1 MTYRNTYNVLFLF
14 IICIAFA
21 ACNENK
27 TKSSESQ
34 PSESDDFAE
43 QETYYNDT
51 IEGEK
56 VSHDCAAMSYNLDDI
71 ISRLEAVQSPSM
83 LMKVKADYPD
93 LLTKATAEL
102 SQLPTDEKAL
112 MQDKVGR
119 IRTLY
124 AETCRTYEVEA
135 DGIIS
140 NLQNLIQ
147 QIQRVNSKAAFDN
160 YCSGRYG
167 VLNNLDK
174 IHLSTNEQSP
184 HIKEIKRLAHQLKSL
199 VEAKKAELGM
209 ED

>member
-1 MTYRNTYNVLFLF
+1 MMFRNTYNFLFLA

-21 ACNENK
+21 ACNGNK

-34 PSESDDFAE
+34 SSESDDFVE

-56 VSHDCAAMSYNLDDI
+56 VSQDCAAMSYNLDDI
-71 ISRLEAVQSPSM
+71 ISRLEAVKSPSM

-93 LLTKATAEL
+93 LLTGATAEL

-124 AETCRTYEVEA
+124 TETCRAYEVEA

-167 VLNNLDK
+167 MLKNLDK
-174 IHLSTNEQSP
+174 IHLSTNDKSP
-184 HIKEIKRLAHQLKSL
+184 HIKEIKRLAHQLNSL